1 MTVAAAATVPI
12 TQIATAMAVSV
23 VIVRGDALGDE
34 QSANSPAS
42 SP

>member
-23 VIVRGDALGDE
+23 VVVLAMRRPGT
-34 QSANSPAS
+34 
-42 SP
+42 